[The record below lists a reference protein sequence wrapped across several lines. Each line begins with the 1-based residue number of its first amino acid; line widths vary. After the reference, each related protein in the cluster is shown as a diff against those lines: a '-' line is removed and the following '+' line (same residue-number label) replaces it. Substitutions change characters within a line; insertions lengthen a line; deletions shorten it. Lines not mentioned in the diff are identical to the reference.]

1 MTKLLFIAVP
11 NFQEM
16 ELFETKNALGPDFQ
30 VQVAS
35 NTMSAINGIEG
46 SEVVPNMF
54 IANAVPTDFDG
65 IVIIGGGGMFDV
77 LYNDATTTQHIV
89 AQVKAFNT
97 AGKLVAAIC
106 ISPIVLA
113 KAGIISGKKVTCWDD
128 GKGTQKTELETAGAT
143 FTNESVTIDKNII
156 TANGPPA
163 APEFGEA
170 IKKYFEGEEE
180 KKVEGGEVEGS
191 GKAESKTLEAVSQND

>member
-1 MTKLLFIAVP
+1 MKKLLFIVVP

-16 ELFETKNALGPDFQ
+16 ELFETKKVLGPDFH
-30 VQVAS
+30 VQIAS

-46 SEVVPNMF
+46 SDVVPNLF
-54 IANAVPTDFDG
+54 IENAVPADFDG

-77 LYNDATTTQHIV
+77 IEKDPTTTHQIV

-106 ISPIVLA
+106 VSPVLFA
-113 KAGIISGKKVTCWDD
+113 KAGIVSGKKVTCWDD
-128 GKGTQKTELETAGAT
+128 GKGTQKTEIETAGAT
-143 FTNESVTIDKNII
+143 FTGAPVEVDENII

-170 IKKYFEGEEE
+170 IKKYFQGAEG
-180 KKVEGGEVEGS
+180 KKVEGGKVEGS
-191 GKAESKTLEAVSQND
+191 KKEEFKTSTGASYND